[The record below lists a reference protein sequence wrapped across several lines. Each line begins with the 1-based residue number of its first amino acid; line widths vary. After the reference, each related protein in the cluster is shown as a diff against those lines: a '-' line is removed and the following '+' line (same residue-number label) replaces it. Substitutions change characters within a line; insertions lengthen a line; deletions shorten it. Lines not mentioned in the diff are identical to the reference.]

1 MPNLII
7 RWNTL
12 IDENHVH
19 VGEEMIVSISS
30 NKKVIQKNLLL
41 KGANELQIRE
51 SPNFTKF
58 LSLAIYK
65 EMKILKKKTLLELR
79 KIILSQRHDETGH
92 ERVSSK

>member
-1 MPNLII
+1 ML
-7 RWNTL
+7 
-12 IDENHVH
+12 DENHVH

-58 LSLAIYK
+58 LSLAKYK
-65 EMKILKKKTLLELR
+65 EMKILKKKLCLSLEKPYFQNDMTKR
-79 KIILSQRHDETGH
+79 GTGMTVQNELKSTH
-92 ERVSSK
+92 